1 MSLPPARIAVM
12 LPRLSRYGGVEQFAY
27 RLSEGLAS
35 RGHVVDFLCARAET
49 EAPQGVNTRILG
61 RIGGLQ
67 VLKMLWFLVKAESA
81 RRKGDYDLAI
91 SLGKTWNQDL
101 LRVGGGPLHVFWPLS
116 SRAYPPGLPRFF
128 KAVRRHLSPANWLTL
143 LLERRQFSGR
153 SKVVAVSHLVRDWI
167 CTAHPGLSPDCID
180 IVYNR
185 PDLGR
190 YHVAGADER
199 VAART
204 MLGLAAQDFAIGVAT
219 TNFELKGIGPLIKAL
234 ALLPPHMQLF
244 VAGGRGTGRYL
255 RLAQENGVAERV
267 HFLGKVQDM
276 PGFYH
281 GLDLF
286 ILPTFYDAC
295 SNAVLE
301 AMACG
306 LRVLTSTMNGA
317 AYFLPEKQR
326 IADPGDAVL
335 LAEKISWSAA
345 SPLPPPFVW
354 PEATPAGL
362 DAFMRVAESML
373 RQKAAT
379 RVAVQGENCY

>member
-1 MSLPPARIAVM
+1 MSIPPARIAVM

-27 RLSEGLAS
+27 RLSEGLAA
-35 RGHVVDFLCARAET
+35 RGHTVDFLCARAET
-49 EAPQGVNTRILG
+49 EAPQGVNARVLG
-61 RIGGLQ
+61 RVGGVQ
-67 VLKMLWFLVKAESA
+67 VLKMLWFLARAETA
-81 RRKGDYDLAI
+81 RRKGGYDLAI

-101 LRVGGGPLHVFWPLS
+101 LRVGGGPLRVFWPLS
-116 SRAYPPGLPRFF
+116 SRAWPPGLPRLL

-190 YHVAGADER
+190 YHPCDADAQA
-199 VAART
+199 AARA
-204 MLGLAAQDFAIGVAT
+204 MLGLGEGDFAIGVAT
-219 TNFELKGIGPLIKAL
+219 TNFELKGIGPLISAL
-234 ALLPPHMQLF
+234 ALLPSHMHLM

-255 RLAQENGVAERV
+255 RFAQEKGVAERV

-317 AYFLPEKQR
+317 AYFLPEQQR
-326 IADPGDAVL
+326 LADPGDAVL
-335 LAEKISWSAA
+335 LAEKISWLAA
-345 SPLPPPFVW
+345 SPAPPPFAW

-362 DAFMRVAESML
+362 DAFIQVAESMV
-373 RQKAAT
+373 RQKTGAHMGCA
-379 RVAVQGENCY
+379 E